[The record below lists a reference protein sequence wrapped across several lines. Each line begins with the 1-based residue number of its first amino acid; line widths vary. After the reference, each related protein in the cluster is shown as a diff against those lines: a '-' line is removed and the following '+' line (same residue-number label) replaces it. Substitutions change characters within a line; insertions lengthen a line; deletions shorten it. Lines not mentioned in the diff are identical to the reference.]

1 MSRLTTELT
10 FDHINDF
17 FKLGVKNPRM
27 PDTLAKSSTGG
38 WGRCQPREVSEAAD
52 AAQVPSYRRNPQDAY
67 HQQEYVQQYQ
77 KQWEEERLQDHGGGA
92 AGGDIGAR
100 SIHTSLSDL
109 ESMTESDVFSLPN
122 DIPAELASRVYHNYN
137 FDHTYNPALPITEFS
152 EQVVNTIEAH
162 SVAIIQGPTGSGKTT
177 QVPQYI
183 LDYYAIQD
191 KHCNII
197 VTQPRRIAAISI
209 ARRVCE
215 ERRWQLG
222 SLVGYQVGMD
232 RCVSDDTRLTFVTT
246 GVLLQR
252 LVNSRTMNKYTHIIL
267 DEVHERDQEMDFAL
281 LVTRKLQRS
290 NSRHVKIILMS
301 ATFDTSMFAHYFA
314 MPIAGKLE
322 DAPVVNIEG
331 RIYDVQEHY
340 VEDISHLGPY
350 IESENGDAA
359 VTSEAYDLAR
369 ALIVQFDELEVAEQ
383 GDHEKSGRAKH
394 RGTVLVFLP
403 GLAEINQLDQLLA
416 SVGPTHR
423 LWVLPLHSTI
433 TTQEQ
438 ARAFVKAQDGFRKV
452 ILATNIAESSI
463 TVPDIKYVI
472 DFMLTKCMV
481 CDPETNYQSLK
492 LHWASKANAIQRKG
506 RAGRVS
512 SGKVYRLVTRE
523 FYEDCIQDYGIPEMR
538 RCPLER
544 LILQVK
550 MLDLGEP
557 RAILA
562 LALEPPNLD
571 NITRTVLLLKE
582 VGALSTTTGGVISPS
597 DSDGDL
603 TFVGRVLANL
613 PVDIRIG
620 KVLLLGHVFDCLK
633 ECLII
638 GASLSLKSFFARPY
652 KDPLKAYGAKLD
664 WANNSFSDCIAILNA
679 FTQWDNLRQTKG
691 FLRAGMNERKWGEK
705 HMIQINR
712 IREVMDVI
720 KELSDRLAKFNIQ
733 LPRGKHKKPSQSD
746 HGEDRLILKIVL
758 AGAFY
763 PNYFSCEQPDEAQ
776 ALKQLSGKDPCT
788 TVMVSNLPP
797 HSYLYKAEI
806 ASLFEQCGK
815 GKQLYFEESKAFIE
829 FERPHTMTTTESSSI
844 LNAVYM
850 AVKMRLLRLPM
861 TIQMY
866 EVDEADVKV
875 VEEAKELASQ
885 SSRQLRTNRL
895 SASVD
900 TSAPRQVPLPPA
912 KKNWIDVF
920 VTEVVDGNRFWA
932 HYADQETFKQLDN
945 IMRQTNGPSIE
956 KIPLDELP
964 KAGVYCLAPFV
975 DEENDR
981 KYYRARIEAVQTNGP
996 KVRVFYLDYGN
1007 LGEVDRQ
1014 ELRKMAK
1021 SLLEIPFQAFE
1032 CVLCEIKPFYHLP
1045 NNQWLPVA
1053 TQRLAELACNR
1064 IMTAKVFSV
1073 VSGTLRVDLY
1083 DCSKEPSL
1091 HINQILVREEV
1102 ADRAE
1107 EPYVSKL
1114 NNLQRQEEADYK
1126 FADSGWVEVPRA
1138 TQLGTRE
1145 QRARPRGKA
1154 SLRGPNSPYE
1164 ISFGSMTRVG
1174 RLRSTKVE
1182 RDSVNSVAL
1191 SNAPEEKYEKMMVA
1205 AHVGLNHAGNTLLA
1219 RDTTLM
1225 PNIPDLPALI
1235 CILFAPVMELRRDK
1249 KNTRLTG
1256 ALCGL
1261 GYDPETKGAVLP
1273 DHDIEV
1279 TFDTLITSKDIA
1291 TINAIRLAMNLAIG
1305 SQNAIASW
1313 GSSASNQLQT
1323 QARNVLLKLVKKK
1336 REPAEPV
1343 HFGRAYLW
1351 QQVDPSEILYTED
1364 EVDTPGYPKLY
1375 EFHNSVSLQN
1385 PRYDP
1390 EEDLRDLREQKGHLD
1405 HLHSLANRSTVLFDK
1420 PAHCW
1425 LCETVFYS
1433 PRDLLFHLNTQTHM
1447 DEEHKLIQ
1455 EYETCCR

>member
-1 MSRLTTELT
+1 MSRMTTDLT

-38 WGRCQPREVSEAAD
+38 WGINQPRELADEAD
-52 AAQVPSYRRNPQDAY
+52 AKQVPSYRRNPQDAY
-67 HQQEYVQQYQ
+67 HQQEYVQKYQ
-77 KQWEEERLQDHGGGA
+77 KQWEEERMQEHGAGA
-92 AGGDIGAR
+92 AGGDITAR
-100 SIHTSLSDL
+100 SIHSSLSDL
-109 ESMTESDVFSLPN
+109 ESMTESDVFSMPN
-122 DIPAELASRVYHNYN
+122 DVPAELASKVYHNYN
-137 FDHTYNPALPITEFS
+137 FDHTYNPALPITEYN
-152 EQVVNTIEAH
+152 EQVVRTIEA
-162 SVAIIQGPTGSGKTT
+162 SPVAIIQGPTGSGKTT

-183 LDYYAIQD
+183 LDYYATQD
-191 KHCNII
+191 RHCNII
-197 VTQPRRIAAISI
+197 VTQPRRIAAMSI

-232 RCVSDDTRLTFVTT
+232 RCTSDDTRLTFVTT
-246 GVLLQR
+246 GVLLQK
-252 LVNSRTMNKYTHIIL
+252 LINGRTMNKYTHIIL
-267 DEVHERDQEMDFAL
+267 DEVHERDQNMDFAL

-290 NSRHVKIILMS
+290 NSRHVKIVLMS

-331 RIYDVQEHY
+331 IVYDVQEHY
-340 VEDISHLGPY
+340 VEEIAHLGPY
-350 IESENGDAA
+350 IESDNGDPKI
-359 VTSEAYDLAR
+359 TNEAYDLAR
-369 ALIVQFDELEVAEQ
+369 ALILHFDELEVAEQ
-383 GDHEKSGRAKH
+383 GDHEKSGRAQH

-403 GLAEINQLDQLLA
+403 GLAEINRLDEMLI
-416 SVGPTHR
+416 SVHSTHR

-433 TTQEQ
+433 TGQEQ
-438 ARAFVKAQDGFRKV
+438 ARAFTRAQDGFRKI

-492 LHWASKANAIQRKG
+492 LQWASKANAIQRKG

-512 SGKVYRLVTRE
+512 SGKVYRLVPRE

-538 RCPLER
+538 RCPLEQ

-550 MLDLGEP
+550 QLDLGEP
-557 RAILA
+557 KAILA

-582 VGALSTTTGGVISPS
+582 VGALSTKTGGVITHS

-603 TFVGRVLANL
+603 TFVGRVLSSL

-620 KVLLLGHVFDCLK
+620 KLLLLGHVFDCLK

-638 GASLSLKSFFARPY
+638 GAGLSLKSFFARPY

-664 WANNSFSDCIAILNA
+664 WTANSFSDCLAILNA
-679 FTQWDNLRQTKG
+679 YNKWDHLRQTKG

-712 IREVMDVI
+712 IREVAEVV
-720 KELSDRLAKFNIQ
+720 KELSDRLSKYNIQ
-733 LPRGKHKKPSQSD
+733 LPRGNHKKLNQSD
-746 HGEDRLILKIVL
+746 HTDDLLILKIVL

-763 PNYFSCEQPDEAQ
+763 PNYFSCEQPDEVH

-788 TVMVSNLPP
+788 TVMVSNLPA
-797 HSYLYKAEI
+797 HAYLYKAAI
-806 ASLFEQCGK
+806 ANLFEQCGK
-815 GKQLYFEESKAFIE
+815 GKHLYFEESRAFIE
-829 FERPHTMTTTESSSI
+829 FERPHTVATSESSSI
-844 LNAVYM
+844 LTAVYM
-850 AVKMRLLRLPM
+850 AVKMRLLRIPLA
-861 TIQMY
+861 IQMY
-866 EVDEADVKV
+866 EIDEADVKV
-875 VEEAKELASQ
+875 VEEAKDNASQ

-912 KKNWIDVF
+912 NKNWVDIY

-932 HYADQETFKQLDN
+932 HYADQETFKHLDN
-945 IMRQTNGPSIE
+945 IMRQTNGPSMRSVL
-956 KIPLDELP
+956 LDEQP
-964 KAGVYCLAPFV
+964 KAGVYCLAPFT

-981 KYYRARIEAVQTNGP
+981 KYYRSRIEAVQTNGNR
-996 KVRVFYLDYGN
+996 VRVFYLDYGN
-1007 LGEVDRQ
+1007 LGEVDKQ
-1014 ELRKMAK
+1014 ELRKMPR

-1032 CVLCEIKPFYHLP
+1032 CVLCETKPFYHLP

-1053 TQRLAELACNR
+1053 TQRLTQLACNR

-1083 DCSKEPSL
+1083 DCSQEPSL
-1091 HINQILVREEV
+1091 HINQLLIREEV

-1126 FADSGWVEVPRA
+1126 FVDSGWVEVPRA
-1138 TQLGTRE
+1138 TLLGTSE

-1154 SLRGPNSPYE
+1154 FLRGPNSPYE
-1164 ISFGSMTRVG
+1164 FSFGSMTRVG
-1174 RLRSTKVE
+1174 RLKATKVE

-1191 SNAPEEKYEKMMVA
+1191 SSAPEEKFDKMMVA

-1225 PNIPDLPALI
+1225 PNIPDLPALV
-1235 CILFAPVMELRRDK
+1235 CMLFAPVMELRADK
-1249 KNTRLTG
+1249 NKTRLTS

-1279 TFDTLITSKDIA
+1279 TFDTLITSPDIA
-1291 TINAIRLAMNLAIG
+1291 MINGIRLAINLAIG
-1305 SQNAIASW
+1305 SQNAIAGW
-1313 GSSASNQLQT
+1313 GSSAVDKIQLE
-1323 QARNVLLKLVKKK
+1323 AKALLLKLLQKK

-1343 HFGRAYLW
+1343 HYGRAYLW
-1351 QQVDPSEILYTED
+1351 NQVDPSDHIYYD
-1364 EVDTPGYPKLY
+1364 RDADTAEYPKLY
-1375 EFHNSVSLQN
+1375 EFHNSITLNSWVA
-1385 PRYDP
+1385 D
-1390 EEDLRDLREQKGHLD
+1390 EDDLRNLQEQKAHLD
-1405 HLHSLANRSTVLFDK
+1405 HLHSLANRSTVPFDK

-1425 LCETVFYS
+1425 LCETVFYT
-1433 PRDLLFHLNTQTHM
+1433 PRDLLFHLGMQTHM
-1447 DEEHKLIQ
+1447 EEERTLTQ
-1455 EYETCCR
+1455 DYETYFQ